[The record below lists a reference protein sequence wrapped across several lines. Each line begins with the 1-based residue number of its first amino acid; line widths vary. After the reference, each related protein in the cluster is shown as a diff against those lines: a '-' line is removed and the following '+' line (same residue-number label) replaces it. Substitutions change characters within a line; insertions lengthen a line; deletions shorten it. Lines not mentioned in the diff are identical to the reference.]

1 MYHNSSFEISLE
13 GSRVKPVRNKF
24 SRWKVE
30 NGNESD
36 KRYAFIKNLKIA
48 FLANSWMAKT
58 VVKDFE
64 AYRLVGGVK
73 WLFLGKKFVL
83 HLEFELE
90 LARLWAN
97 WGLGEKG

>member
-1 MYHNSSFEISLE
+1 M
-13 GSRVKPVRNKF
+13 KNK
-24 SRWKVE
+24 KT
-30 NGNESD
+30 
-36 KRYAFIKNLKIA
+36 AC
-48 FLANSWMAKT
+48 LANSWMAKT

-90 LARLWAN
+90 LARLWAS
-97 WGLGEKG
+97 WGIEEKG